1 MKEKLTLLRKQRG
14 LKNRNLYFGFLKN
27 SPNGSN
33 KNKANM
39 LKQAPIRGTNIITI
53 PHKYLVFILIFAI
66 KLSLKIKI

>member
-1 MKEKLTLLRKQRG
+1 MKEKVDFVKNQKG

-39 LKQAPIRGTNIITI
+39 LK
-53 PHKYLVFILIFAI
+53 
-66 KLSLKIKI
+66 